1 MLSFYPRCYLVNSN
15 GDTLADL
22 GTYLMSFQA
31 YSGSE
36 FSTQN
41 VETFKS
47 QLQAYTENYSLL
59 GGSIVVN
66 DKYADNSDA
75 FLNIIPAID
84 AKYLGNVT
92 DATNRLKF
100 VFSDNGDYLLTN
112 NGLSSSDAGYA
123 VRAFDSNGERLYSFD
138 FEIPA
143 ASGKLND
150 PTYALVSPRFLML
163 RPSNISDDGFIVEG
177 GVRDYYISISLNSNY
192 YDIYRR
198 TTNEYLYRFLNRH
211 EPNVPPAPDPSDPFS
226 NGGTTEGT
234 GGPSGGSGGGNF
246 DHTSDPIDIPSLPTL
261 SAVDTGFITLFNP
274 SAAQLRDLATYMW
287 SNPLFD
293 LDAWKKIFADPMD
306 AILGLSIVPVNVPS
320 GSAAPVTVG
329 NISTGVSMTKA
340 TAQYVEVDCGSLN
353 VSEFWG
359 AYLDYAPY
367 TKCEINLPYCGIH
380 PIDIDDIMG
389 KTVTVKYHIDI
400 LSGACTAFV
409 KCGDSVL
416 YEFVGQCAASIPI
429 TGDNWT
435 NVINGVMQIAA
446 SVGSMVAT
454 GGLAAPV
461 TGANA
466 VESVGKAVAIDA
478 SIASTIMSMKPA
490 IEKSGSLGGV
500 GGMLAT
506 QKPYLILSRPRQ
518 ALPVNQNTFT
528 GYPSYI
534 TFVLSDLSGYTEIES
549 IHLENVPATSAEL
562 DEIITLLK
570 GGVIL

>member
-1 MLSFYPRCYLVNSN
+1 MISYKGFRVYYVDPTTHDELQYAGTFEYCITSKTGTISMGGNYQEKVDVLAKLTSCGVDYNNMGGMIQWNTTYPERVDLLRQVLPLTPQLATNETGQACQLKLSGSKGYAISKSGSATVVNGQAYISGGTSFALYDEN
-15 GDTLADL
+15 DNYIGDYTGFFGSSSTSVTFLGVLNYDGTLA
-22 GTYLMSFQA
+22 Q
-31 YSGSE
+31 GSHE
-36 FSTQN
+36 LVELST
-41 VETFKS
+41 
-47 QLQAYTENYSLL
+47 
-59 GGSIVVN
+59 GSTPKWVLTGNSIYVSTAVAGWFN
-66 DKYADNSDA
+66 D
-75 FLNIIPAID
+75 IEPIPP
-84 AKYLGNVT
+84 
-92 DATNRLKF
+92 
-100 VFSDNGDYLLTN
+100 
-112 NGLSSSDAGYA
+112 
-123 VRAFDSNGERLYSFD
+123 E
-138 FEIPA
+138 
-143 ASGKLND
+143 
-150 PTYALVSPRFLML
+150 
-163 RPSNISDDGFIVEG
+163 
-177 GVRDYYISISLNSNY
+177 
-192 YDIYRR
+192 
-198 TTNEYLYRFLNRH
+198 
-211 EPNVPPAPDPSDPFS
+211 PSDPFS

-466 VESVGKAVAIDA
+466 AASVGKAVAIDA